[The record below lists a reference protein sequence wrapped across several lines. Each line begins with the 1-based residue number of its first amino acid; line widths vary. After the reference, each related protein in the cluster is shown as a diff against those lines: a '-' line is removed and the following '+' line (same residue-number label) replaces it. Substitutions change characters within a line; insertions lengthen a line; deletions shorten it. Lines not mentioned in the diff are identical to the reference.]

1 MENAK
6 TNQSGKQANR
16 CYKNSVF
23 TLLFSEKEKLLELY
37 NAVSGQNYPEN
48 TEIEIITLSDVLFM
62 ERINDIAFVLDDKL
76 VVLIE
81 HQSTVNENMPLR
93 MLLYMAKE
101 YQKITGKKDLYKK
114 RIVEIPTP
122 EFIVLY
128 NGKEEFPD
136 FKELKLSDAFKCK
149 RESCFLEL
157 VVKVYN
163 INKGRNAEMSERS
176 PSLNGYSE
184 LVAEVN
190 KNSNIMSHEEAIK
203 AAIKT
208 CMSKNILLY
217 FLEKHSYEVENMLLT
232 EWNWDDALAVA
243 KEEGK
248 EEARAEALKE
258 NEAKLQENEA
268 KLQES
273 EAKLQNVLSLLES
286 SVSLEEA
293 KRKLGLL

>member
-6 TNQSGKQANR
+6 TNQSGKLANR

-37 NAVSGQNYPEN
+37 NAVSGGNYPED

-62 ERINDIAFVLDDKL
+62 EQLNDIAFVLDDKL

-81 HQSTVNENMPLR
+81 HQSTINYNMPLR
-93 MLLYMAKE
+93 MLQYMAKE
-101 YQKITGKKDLYKK
+101 YQKITDKKDLYKK
-114 RIVEIPTP
+114 QIVEIPTP

-149 RESCFLEL
+149 RESYLLEL
-157 VVKVYN
+157 RVQVYN
-163 INKGRNAEMSERS
+163 INKGRNVDMAERS
-176 PSLNGYSE
+176 PALNGYSE

-190 KNSNIMSHEEAIK
+190 ENLKSMSRENAIK

-208 CMSKNILLY
+208 CISKNILLY
-217 FLEKHSYEVENMLLT
+217 FFEEHAFEVENMLLT
-232 EWNWDDALAVA
+232 EWNLKDALEV
-243 KEEGK
+243 ERE
-248 EEARAEALKE
+248 EALKE
-258 NEAKLQENEA
+258 
-268 KLQES
+268 
-273 EAKLQNVLSLLES
+273 
-286 SVSLEEA
+286 
-293 KRKLGLL
+293 